1 MHMQIDRLTPEN
13 FQFYGDVIDAQNA
26 ATHYLI
32 NKGTTTRFH
41 DLAKVDIVSDD
52 VNPANVGISIFRGDA
67 RVFPL
72 RISMLERHP
81 LGSQAFMP
89 LNQKPYL
96 IVVAPSLDEHRPDIH
111 KMKVFWAKASQGV
124 NYACGTWHHPLI
136 ALGDAAD
143 FLVIDR
149 IGSGHNC
156 DEYEFDEAFV
166 YQIDETDFA
175 RFSS

>member
-1 MHMQIDRLTPEN
+1 MQIDRLTPES
-13 FQFYGDVIDAQNA
+13 FQLYGDVIETQSAV
-26 ATHYLI
+26 THYTI

-41 DLAKVDIVSDD
+41 DLAKVDVMSDD
-52 VNPANVGISIFRGDA
+52 IHSARAGISIFRGDA
-67 RVFPL
+67 RAFPL

-89 LNQKPYL
+89 LHQKPYL
-96 IVVAPSLDEHRPDIH
+96 VVVAPSLDEHHPDLDY
-111 KMKVFWAKASQGV
+111 MKVFWASASQGV

-136 ALGDAAD
+136 ALDEAAD

-156 DEYEFDEAFV
+156 DEYEFDESFF
-166 YQIDETDFA
+166 YQINEADFA